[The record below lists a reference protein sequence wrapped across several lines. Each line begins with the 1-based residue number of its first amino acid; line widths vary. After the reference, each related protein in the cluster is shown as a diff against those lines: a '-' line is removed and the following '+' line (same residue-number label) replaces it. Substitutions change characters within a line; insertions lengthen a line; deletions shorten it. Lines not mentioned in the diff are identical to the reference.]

1 VEALD
6 GLLARRQDLVPVLDD
21 LVGGQPPAR
30 TPEVH
35 RTAARME
42 PEPDTPRCLHLDLQ
56 EIPRAAGED
65 VVVVGRGGAAG
76 EGEGSAPGAGGGVL
90 GLLVDERPHRVE
102 LDEPLEE
109 GRLLGEA
116 AGRPAVEVVM
126 AVHEAQRDQ
135 APAPVDADRPAAVLL
150 GRGTGVDGHDAV
162 VLDDEVAGEVFGAAG
177 IQDGDG
183 AVLDGEAREVHAQS
197 ILAAARRTA
206 SRIFS

>member
-90 GLLVDERPHRVE
+90 GLLVDE
-102 LDEPLEE
+102 
-109 GRLLGEA
+109 
-116 AGRPAVEVVM
+116 
-126 AVHEAQRDQ
+126 
-135 APAPVDADRPAAVLL
+135 
-150 GRGTGVDGHDAV
+150 
-162 VLDDEVAGEVFGAAG
+162 VAGEVFGAAG
-177 IQDGDG
+177 IQGGDG